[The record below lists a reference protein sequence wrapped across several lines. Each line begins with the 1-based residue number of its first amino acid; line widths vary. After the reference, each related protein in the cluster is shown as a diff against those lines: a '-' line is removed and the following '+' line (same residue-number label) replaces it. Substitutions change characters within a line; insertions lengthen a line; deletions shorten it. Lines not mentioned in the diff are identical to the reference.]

1 MRLYYYLVNYSERH
15 KSFPKHKKIL
25 LWEFSV
31 QKNYKVFARIKNL
44 LIFGAVKIFLKIFPV
59 VNDELGKCQKPYWV
73 FEHEK
78 IVCQFSVQ
86 KKQKGIKVFSCTPK
100 IKRFLTY

>member
-31 QKNYKVFARIKNL
+31 QKNYKVFSGSQRRTEEMSKTIPG
-44 LIFGAVKIFLKIFPV
+44 F
-59 VNDELGKCQKPYWV
+59 
-73 FEHEK
+73 
-78 IVCQFSVQ
+78 
-86 KKQKGIKVFSCTPK
+86 
-100 IKRFLTY
+100 